1 MGSGFCYFREKVLAT
16 CYFDKNFNL
25 RIAIFA
31 SPPKLPRAKRDK
43 CGALTRQRTYC
54 QAPAVWNKITDEAV
68 NGRCKLHGG
77 LSTGPKTSKGKEAIR
92 QSNRTRKYNK
102 KTAK

>member
-1 MGSGFCYFREKVLAT
+1 MTQSLKSLQ
-16 CYFDKNFNL
+16 NL
-25 RIAIFA
+25 QQFTDI
-31 SPPKLPRAKRDK
+31 
-43 CGALTRQRTYC
+43 TQQTYC

-77 LSTGPKTSKGKEAIR
+77 LSTGPKTSRGKEAIR

-102 KTAK
+102 KLPNDGKNERNN